1 MTRVSG
7 DAAEWQAAAAW
18 RKAKQSCAGC
28 MAVDDGVKWQ
38 GCGSMA
44 LGKTGSC
51 DVEASAVS
59 VRPRLKLGTMH
70 RAPASLYIN
79 LFVTNVGIILR
90 GTRIVLSLCVFENRS
105 HVRREAMSKTS

>member
-1 MTRVSG
+1 
-7 DAAEWQAAAAW
+7 
-18 RKAKQSCAGC
+18 

-38 GCGSMA
+38 RCGSMA

-51 DVEASAVS
+51 DVEASAIS
-59 VRPRLKLGTMH
+59 VRPQLKLGTMH

>member
-1 MTRVSG
+1 MTRGSG

-18 RKAKQSCAGC
+18 REAKQSCAGC

-38 GCGSMA
+38 RCGSMA

-105 HVRREAMSKTS
+105 HVRRAAMSKTS

>member
-1 MTRVSG
+1 
-7 DAAEWQAAAAW
+7 
-18 RKAKQSCAGC
+18 

-38 GCGSMA
+38 RCGSMA

-51 DVEASAVS
+51 DVEASAIS
-59 VRPRLKLGTMH
+59 VRPQLKLGTIH

-105 HVRREAMSKTS
+105 HVRREAMSKNFLRSSHVLLRRAAVLAAVRAT